1 MFLLAIGL
9 LIPLITIAH
18 DSYNHFYHCVSSRGN
33 HLPSSRPI
41 VHEQMKALRE
51 SGLEA
56 HAQEIHIGINGGK
69 ESEANAGGL
78 LPPKAYVIHHGAEC
92 RNENL
97 TLLEL
102 CKRANEIDGE
112 AYMLSIHS
120 KGASHPPGSS
130 YGETVSKPWRL
141 GMMEDLVFN
150 WRKCVAALDKGY
162 DIACSHWMW
171 NMADGTQHIP
181 AGGFLWVKA
190 SFVRKLPSIY
200 LRARIKA
207 LELPH
212 LKVDT
217 SQRCFGAMVHDRM

>member
-1 MFLLAIGL
+1 MTPI
-9 LIPLITIAH
+9 II
-18 DSYNHFYHCVSSRGN
+18 FYHCVFQIGGD
-33 HLPSSRPI
+33 HLLSSRPI

-69 ESEANAGGL
+69 ESKVNAQGL
-78 LPPKAYVIHHGAEC
+78 LPTKAKVVHHGVEC

-97 TLLEL
+97 TLLML
-102 CKRANEIDGE
+102 CKRAKEIDGE
-112 AYMLSIHS
+112 AYILSFHS
-120 KGASHPPGSS
+120 KGASHSPGSS
-130 YGETVSKPWRL
+130 YGISVSKPWRL
-141 GMMEDLVFN
+141 GMMEDLIFN
-150 WRKCVAALDKGY
+150 WRKCVAALDDGN

-200 LRARIKA
+200 LRDRIKVSGISA
-207 LELPH
+207 LDSRYEAEVFWGNGPRP
-212 LKVDT
+212 KVF
-217 SQRCFGAMVHDRM
+217 QFRPNGGGGVP